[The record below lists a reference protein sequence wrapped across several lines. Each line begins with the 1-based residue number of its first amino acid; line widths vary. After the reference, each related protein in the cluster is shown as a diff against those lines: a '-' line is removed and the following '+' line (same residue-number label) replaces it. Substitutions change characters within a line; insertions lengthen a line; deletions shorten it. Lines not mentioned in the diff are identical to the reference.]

1 MDSYFDPHLF
11 TKQEKKILGLIAE
24 GYSTKQVA
32 GKLFKSEHTII
43 SHRKNMLKKTK
54 TKNVAEL
61 MAFTFR
67 NHIII

>member
-1 MDSYFDPHLF
+1 MDPCFEEHLL
-11 TKQEKKILGLIAE
+11 TKQEKKVLTLIAE

-32 GKLFKSEHTII
+32 DKLFKSEHTII

-61 MAFTFR
+61 VAFTFR